1 MRPWPARRRSAA
13 IAGVQHVLTGRSS
26 RWWRARRWRIDD
38 DGCRSATARCEVGR
52 RAQPLAAVDATGAQG
67 QTRRDKDEEDAMVLL
82 AAVVMLIL
90 YARTHA
96 FATAVVI
103 PAAESWYRS

>member
-1 MRPWPARRRSAA
+1 
-13 IAGVQHVLTGRSS
+13 
-26 RWWRARRWRIDD
+26 
-38 DGCRSATARCEVGR
+38 
-52 RAQPLAAVDATGAQG
+52 
-67 QTRRDKDEEDAMVLL
+67 MVLL